1 MHLVCDIQNSY
12 FKKKHLSLGNIS
24 TSTLK
29 NRCRQTHTQLN
40 TGDLSQATISHEH
53 PGETTPQYNGI
64 RGGGG
69 GGGLKNIFLP
79 FGPQFGQQIK
89 RRGEGTPG
97 PTPPPPP
104 PPPPTH
110 PRRGAGTPGPSAGS
124 ATGISTIQIEV
135 EGNM

>member
-1 MHLVCDIQNSY
+1 MFELTQEPDECFQFPYHPSDASAVHLVCDIQNSY
-12 FKKKHLSLGNIS
+12 LKKKHLSLGNIS

-64 RGGGG
+64 RGGG
-69 GGGLKNIFLP
+69 LKNIFLP
-79 FGPQFGQQIK
+79 FGPQFGLQIK

-97 PTPPPPP
+97 PSP
-104 PPPPTH
+104 
-110 PRRGAGTPGPSAGS
+110 GS